1 MVEDKDIN
9 FTFNGVK
16 LHKVLPKG
24 STRFVFGTPEQ
35 ISKMYLGMISQSN
48 EAMDDD
54 GYEWRHCSRCGA
66 WKPLGEISPACY
78 PSYPAQYECKRCDDV
93 PEVVSTGKIKIYRP
107 KDTVNVVSQVKN
119 KVSDKQGVIYIPYKG
134 RK

>member
-24 STRFVFGTPEQ
+24 SPKNIIGTPEDIAKTYLQ
-35 ISKMYLGMISQSN
+35 LISNSN
-48 EAMDDD
+48 EAVDDD
-54 GYEWRHCSRCGA
+54 DNEWRHCKNCNA
-66 WKPLGEISPACY
+66 WKPVDEISPFCY
-78 PSYPAQYECKRCDDV
+78 LSYPAQYECKRCDDV
-93 PEVVSTGKIKIYRP
+93 PEVVSTGKFKIYRP
-107 KDTVNVVSQVKN
+107 KDTVNIVSQVKN
-119 KVSDKQGVIYIPYKG
+119 KVSDKPGVIYMPYKG